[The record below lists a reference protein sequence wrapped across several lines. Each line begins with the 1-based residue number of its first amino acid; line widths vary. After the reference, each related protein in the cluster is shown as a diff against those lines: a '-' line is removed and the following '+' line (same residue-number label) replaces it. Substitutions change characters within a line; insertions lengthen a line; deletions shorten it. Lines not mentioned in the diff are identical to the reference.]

1 MTASLHTL
9 NTLLADVQQP
19 NATEK
24 QLENTFLFA
33 FRETSNPPMTSK
45 DSHSEDNRWLLD
57 KIVTTVLRH
66 PQCNVAQCLDKAF
79 QYIETR
85 SLTDSQSEHLKHAVN
100 DLVHRFSDVQPIF
113 VTKSGLLN
121 KLQVKRV
128 AATEISTTP
137 PVKP

>member
-19 NATEK
+19 NATAT
-24 QLENTFLFA
+24 QLENTFLYA
-33 FRETSNPPMTSK
+33 FRETSNQQTN
-45 DSHSEDNRWLLD
+45 SEQNRWLLD

-66 PQCNVAQCLDKAF
+66 PQCNVEQCLDKAF

-100 DLVHRFSDVQPIF
+100 DLVHRFSEVQPIF
-113 VTKSGLLN
+113 VTKSDLLN
-121 KLQVKRV
+121 KLQVKRL
-128 AATEISTTP
+128 AATDTP
-137 PVKP
+137 NITPSVKP